1 MYLFD
6 PKLINLPSTLIK
18 RIFSIFLAILCGA
31 CAAPKEKP
39 VEQAKEK
46 IVVPMGDQYWT
57 LDFTYFYKG
66 KETQTV
72 ISQYEHRRDC
82 FEAMFKMQKEASQKP
97 YSSGGGLCKKLFVDG
112 QERTHKDQLGYR

>member
-6 PKLINLPSTLIK
+6 PKLINLPSALIK
-18 RIFSIFLAILCGA
+18 RIFIISFVILCGA

-72 ISQYEHRRDC
+72 ISRYEHRRDC
-82 FEAMFKMQKEASQKP
+82 FEAMFKLQKEASQKP

>member
-18 RIFSIFLAILCGA
+18 RILSIFLAILCGA

-72 ISQYEHRRDC
+72 ISRYEHRRDC
-82 FEAMFKMQKEASQKP
+82 FEAMFKLQKEASQKP

>member
-6 PKLINLPSTLIK
+6 PKLITLPSRFLK
-18 RIFSIFLAILCGA
+18 GIFSIFLAILCGA

-46 IVVPMGDQYWT
+46 IVVQMGDQYWT

-72 ISQYEHRRDC
+72 ISRYEHRRDC

-97 YSSGGGLCKKLFVDG
+97 FSSGGGLCKKLFVDG

>member
-6 PKLINLPSTLIK
+6 PKLINLPSAFIK
-18 RIFSIFLAILCGA
+18 RIFIISLVILCGA

-57 LDFTYFYKG
+57 LDFTFFYKG

-72 ISQYEHRRDC
+72 ISRYEHRRDC

-97 YSSGGGLCKKLFVDG
+97 FSSGGGLCKKLFVDG
-112 QERTHKDQLGYR
+112 QERTYKDQLGYR

>member
-6 PKLINLPSTLIK
+6 PKLITLPSRFLK
-18 RIFSIFLAILCGA
+18 GIFSIFLAILCGA

-82 FEAMFKMQKEASQKP
+82 FEAMFKMQKEAGQKP

>member
-18 RIFSIFLAILCGA
+18 RILSIFLAILCGA

-72 ISQYEHRRDC
+72 ISRYEHRRDC

>member
-6 PKLINLPSTLIK
+6 PMLINLPSAFIK
-18 RIFSIFLAILCGA
+18 RIFIISLVILCGA

>member
-6 PKLINLPSTLIK
+6 PKFITLPSRFLK
-18 RIFSIFLAILCGA
+18 GIFSIFLAILCGA

-72 ISQYEHRRDC
+72 ISRYEHRRDC
-82 FEAMFKMQKEASQKP
+82 FEAMFRMQKEASQKP

>member
-6 PKLINLPSTLIK
+6 PKLINLPSAFIK
-18 RIFSIFLAILCGA
+18 RIFIISLVILCGG

>member
-6 PKLINLPSTLIK
+6 PKLINLPSTFIK

>member
-18 RIFSIFLAILCGA
+18 RILSIFLAILCGA
-31 CAAPKEKP
+31 CAAPKEKS

-46 IVVPMGDQYWT
+46 IVVTMGDQYWT

-72 ISQYEHRRDC
+72 ISRYEHRRDC

>member
-1 MYLFD
+1 MYPFN
-6 PKLINLPSTLIK
+6 PKLITLPSRFLK
-18 RIFSIFLAILCGA
+18 GIFSIFLAILCGA

-46 IVVPMGDQYWT
+46 IEVPMGDQYWT

-72 ISQYEHRRDC
+72 ISRYEHRRDC

>member
-18 RIFSIFLAILCGA
+18 RILSIFLAILCGA

-39 VEQAKEK
+39 VEQVKEK

-72 ISQYEHRRDC
+72 ISRYEHRRDC

>member
-6 PKLINLPSTLIK
+6 PKLITLPSRFLK
-18 RIFSIFLAILCGA
+18 GIFSIFLAILCGA

-82 FEAMFKMQKEASQKP
+82 FEAMFKMQKEASQKLF
-97 YSSGGGLCKKLFVDG
+97 SSGGGLCKKLFVDG

>member
-18 RIFSIFLAILCGA
+18 RILSIFLAILCGA

-39 VEQAKEK
+39 VEQVKEK

>member
-72 ISQYEHRRDC
+72 ISRYEHRRDC
-82 FEAMFKMQKEASQKP
+82 FEAMFKMQKEAGQKP
-97 YSSGGGLCKKLFVDG
+97 YSSGGGLCKKLFIDG

>member
-18 RIFSIFLAILCGA
+18 RILSIFLAILCGA

>member
-6 PKLINLPSTLIK
+6 PKLINLPSTVVK
-18 RIFSIFLAILCGA
+18 KVFSIFLAILCGA

>member
-1 MYLFD
+1 M
-6 PKLINLPSTLIK
+6 K

-46 IVVPMGDQYWT
+46 IEVPIGDQYWT

-72 ISQYEHRRDC
+72 ISRYEHRRDC

>member
-6 PKLINLPSTLIK
+6 PKLINLPSTVVK
-18 RIFSIFLAILCGA
+18 KVFSIFLAILCGA

-57 LDFTYFYKG
+57 LDFTYFYNG

>member
-18 RIFSIFLAILCGA
+18 RILSIFLAILCGA

-39 VEQAKEK
+39 VEQVKEK

-82 FEAMFKMQKEASQKP
+82 FEAMFKLQKEASQKP

>member
-18 RIFSIFLAILCGA
+18 RILSIFLAILCGA

-39 VEQAKEK
+39 VEQVKEK

-72 ISQYEHRRDC
+72 ISRYEHRRDC
-82 FEAMFKMQKEASQKP
+82 FEAMFKLQKEASQKP

>member
-1 MYLFD
+1 MM
-6 PKLINLPSTLIK
+6 K

-72 ISQYEHRRDC
+72 ISRYEHRRDC
-82 FEAMFKMQKEASQKP
+82 FEAMFKLQKEASQKP
-97 YSSGGGLCKKLFVDG
+97 YSSGGGLCKSYLLMGKK
-112 QERTHKDQLGYR
+112 ERIKIN

>member
-6 PKLINLPSTLIK
+6 QTLVTLPSKVFKGMMI
-18 RIFSIFLAILCGA
+18 ISFAILSGA
-31 CAAPKEKP
+31 CTTPKEKP
-39 VEQAKEK
+39 TEQAKEK
-46 IVVPMGDQYWT
+46 IAAPLGDQYWT

-66 KETQTV
+66 KGTQTV

-112 QERTHKDQLGYR
+112 QEKTHKDQLGYR

>member
-6 PKLINLPSTLIK
+6 PKLINLPSRFLK
-18 RIFSIFLAILCGA
+18 GIFSIFLAILCGA

-46 IVVPMGDQYWT
+46 IVAPMGDQYWT

>member
-1 MYLFD
+1 MM
-6 PKLINLPSTLIK
+6 K
-18 RIFSIFLAILCGA
+18 RIFSIFLVILCGA

>member
-6 PKLINLPSTLIK
+6 PKLITLPSRFLK
-18 RIFSIFLAILCGA
+18 GIFSIFLAILCGA

-46 IVVPMGDQYWT
+46 IEVPMGDQYWT

-72 ISQYEHRRDC
+72 ISRYEHRRDC

-97 YSSGGGLCKKLFVDG
+97 YSSGGGLCKKIFVDG

>member
-6 PKLINLPSTLIK
+6 PKLINFPSALIK
-18 RIFSIFLAILCGA
+18 SIFIISLVILCGA

-82 FEAMFKMQKEASQKP
+82 FEAMFKLQKEASQKP

>member
-1 MYLFD
+1 M
-6 PKLINLPSTLIK
+6 KK
-18 RIFSIFLAILCGA
+18 IFIISIAILCGA
-31 CAAPKEKP
+31 CTAPKEKP
-39 VEQAKEK
+39 VEQGKEK
-46 IVVPMGDQYWT
+46 IEVPMGDQYWT

-72 ISQYEHRRDC
+72 ISRYEHRRDC

>member
-6 PKLINLPSTLIK
+6 PKLINLPSAFIK
-18 RIFSIFLAILCGA
+18 RIFIISLAILCGA

>member
-6 PKLINLPSTLIK
+6 PKLITLPSRFLK
-18 RIFSIFLAILCGA
+18 GIFSIFLAILCGA
-31 CAAPKEKP
+31 CAALKEKP

-97 YSSGGGLCKKLFVDG
+97 YSSGSGLCKKLFVDG

>member
-6 PKLINLPSTLIK
+6 PKLINLPSAFIK
-18 RIFSIFLAILCGA
+18 RIFIISLVILCGA
-31 CAAPKEKP
+31 FAAPKEKP

>member
-6 PKLINLPSTLIK
+6 PKLINLPSAFIK

>member
-6 PKLINLPSTLIK
+6 PKLINLPFAFIK
-18 RIFSIFLAILCGA
+18 RIFIISLVILCGA

>member
-1 MYLFD
+1 MM
-6 PKLINLPSTLIK
+6 K

-57 LDFTYFYKG
+57 LDFTYFYNG

>member
-1 MYLFD
+1 LKKLF
-6 PKLINLPSTLIK
+6 ITLLVTSFIGCAQVKKEPIK
-18 RIFSIFLAILCGA
+18 ESI
-31 CAAPKEKP
+31 
-39 VEQAKEK
+39 VEQKTM
-46 IVVPMGDQYWT
+46 VVGDQYWT

-82 FEAMFKMQKEASQKP
+82 FEAMFKMKKEASQKP
-97 YSSGGGLCKKLFVDG
+97 YSNGGGLCKKLFVDG

>member
-6 PKLINLPSTLIK
+6 PKLINLPSAFIK
-18 RIFSIFLAILCGA
+18 RIFIISLVILCGG

-72 ISQYEHRRDC
+72 ISRYEHRRDC
-82 FEAMFKMQKEASQKP
+82 FEAMFKLQKEASQKP

>member
-6 PKLINLPSTLIK
+6 PKLINLPSTVIK
-18 RIFSIFLAILCGA
+18 RIFIISLVILCGA
-31 CAAPKEKP
+31 CSAPKEKP

-46 IVVPMGDQYWT
+46 IVVPMGDKYWT

-66 KETQTV
+66 KETKTV